1 MNVKT
6 FNCKIERVD
15 KTFNCMDVF
24 YTYPNQEPQLIGV
37 VMPEDV
43 NHLAVLL
50 PMFSR
55 VEDWE
60 LFKTESALSLDVGSV
75 FTFIKTEP
83 KTIDK
88 EVSNLFTMPTTEF

>member
-1 MNVKT
+1 
-6 FNCKIERVD
+6 
-15 KTFNCMDVF
+15 MDVL
-24 YTYPNQEPQLIGV
+24 YTYPNHDDQFIGV
-37 VMPEDV
+37 VLPDNV
-43 NHLAVLL
+43 SDLAIVL

-83 KTIDK
+83 KNIDE